1 MAWQHAVAALLHW
14 ACKFYSLSS
23 EEFCNCWAG
32 NMLISAIPLAI
43 RKHKVVGRHMA
54 WRLSKVTA
62 KYETQ
67 KYYISFL
74 YQNFMYSITDQ
85 QRTILWTSNQR
96 YQHTK
101 EKCNVN
107 LITTLVTRNSQQMY
121 TCQHKIIAIVYDDL
135 FCGTSARWCFGGI
148 LKGTFLSTGLESLE
162 GLL

>member
-1 MAWQHAVAALLHW
+1 MA
-14 ACKFYSLSS
+14 Y
-23 EEFCNCWAG
+23 
-32 NMLISAIPLAI
+32 
-43 RKHKVVGRHMA
+43 
-54 WRLSKVTA
+54 WRQPKC
-62 KYETQ
+62 ETQ

-135 FCGTSARWCFGGI
+135 FCGTSAGV
-148 LKGTFLSTGLESLE
+148 LVVY
-162 GLL
+162 